1 MIWVKLT
8 FGGFGRRFVEALA
21 ATIVLA
27 ATGATVAASLMV
39 VEGARNTL
47 SRAIRQDRPDVVE
60 VKSRFNRAL
69 FETPRS
75 GNLPPLTIPVYEPLI
90 DPAEL
95 ETAAGDSQVVKRQSL
110 FRNVLSGDSFLNI
123 YIFGIDPDVERG
135 LSSFSLARG
144 RFLGRGDHAVAVL
157 DQASA
162 RALGVD
168 IGATFPVR
176 KADGTD
182 LQLTVVGILDRL
194 ALRGAPPRSAEAP
207 SLSPDSTFVSSGAF
221 VNIET
226 SEDIFGRDSLTDAL
240 AVARTAS
247 DVPALVAKLREA
259 FRLEP
264 GIFVTERYSQYQR
277 KVRDFVLTLAL
288 FSTMSV
294 ATVLLAGSFAS
305 NLLHDIYVERRRQY
319 ATLIALGFP
328 PGMGIAPAI
337 FLGLVLGVAAVVI
350 GGLAAH
356 AFVPRTFAMP
366 SLMADLGPTEPTIDW
381 VVGCSLLAIAIAAVG
396 VGLVSTALRL
406 LRQPLAITLSEDNL

>member
-1 MIWVKLT
+1 MMWVKLT
-8 FGGFGRRFVEALA
+8 FGGFGRRFVEALTA
-21 ATIVLA
+21 AIVLA
-27 ATGATVAASLMV
+27 ATSATVAASLMV

-95 ETAAGDSQVVKRQSL
+95 EMAAGDNQVVKRQSL
-110 FRNVLSGDSFLNI
+110 FRNVVSGDSFLNI
-123 YIFGIDPDVERG
+123 YIFGIDPGVERG
-135 LSSFSLARG
+135 LSRFSLARG
-144 RFLGRGDHAVAVL
+144 RFLRTEDRAVAVL

-168 IGATFPVR
+168 IGGTFPVR

-182 LQLTVVGILDRL
+182 LRLTVVGILDKL
-194 ALRGAPPRSAEAP
+194 ELRGAPPRSAEAP
-207 SLSPDSTFVSSGAF
+207 SLKPDSTFVSSGAF
-221 VNIET
+221 VSIQT
-226 SEDIFGRDSLTDAL
+226 SEDIFGRENLTDAL
-240 AVARTAS
+240 VIARSAS
-247 DVPALVAKLREA
+247 DAPALVAKLQEA

-288 FSTMSV
+288 FSAISI
-294 ATVLLAGSFAS
+294 ATLLLAGSFAS

-328 PGMGIAPAI
+328 LAKGIAPGI
-337 FLGLVLGVAAVVI
+337 VFGLVLGLAAVAI

-356 AFVPRTFAMP
+356 AFVPRTFSMP
-366 SLMADLGPTEPTIDW
+366 SLMADLGPTRPTTDW
-381 VVGCSLLAIAIAAVG
+381 VVVCSMVAIAIAAVG
-396 VGLVSTALRL
+396 VGSISTVLRL
-406 LRQPLAITLSEDNL
+406 VRQPLAITLSEKNL

>member
-1 MIWVKLT
+1 MKLT

-21 ATIVLA
+21 AAIVLA
-27 ATGATVAASLMV
+27 ATSATVAASLMV

-47 SRAIRQDRPDVVE
+47 ARAIRQDRPDVVE

-75 GNLPPLTIPVYEPLI
+75 GHLPPLTIPVYEPLI

-95 ETAAGDSQVVKRQSL
+95 EMAAAGNEVVKRQSL
-110 FRNVLSGDSFLNI
+110 FRNVVSGDSFLNI

-135 LSSFSLARG
+135 LSSFSLVRG
-144 RFLGRGDHAVAVL
+144 RFLRTDDRAVAVL

-168 IGATFPVR
+168 VGGTFPVR
-176 KADGTD
+176 KADGND
-182 LQLTVVGILDRL
+182 LQLTVVGILDQL
-194 ALRGAPPRSAEAP
+194 ELRGAPPRSAEAP
-207 SLSPDSTFVSSGAF
+207 SLRPESTFVSSGAF
-221 VNIET
+221 VNIQT
-226 SEDIFGRDSLTDAL
+226 SEDIFGRESLTDAL
-240 AVARTAS
+240 IVARSAS
-247 DVPALVAKLREA
+247 DVPALVAKLQEA

-288 FSTMSV
+288 FSAMSI
-294 ATVLLAGSFAS
+294 ATVLLAGSFAA

-319 ATLIALGFP
+319 ATVVALGFRP
-328 PGMGIAPAI
+328 QIGIAPAI
-337 FLGLVLGVAAVVI
+337 IFGLVLGLTAVAI
-350 GGLAAH
+350 GGLAAR
-356 AFVPRTFAMP
+356 ALLPRTFAIP

-381 VVGCSLLAIAIAAVG
+381 VVVCVMIAIAIAAVG
-396 VGLVSTALRL
+396 AGLVSTVLRL
-406 LRQPLAITLSEDNL
+406 ARQPLAITLSEETS

>member
-1 MIWVKLT
+1 MMWVKLT
-8 FGGFGRRFVEALA
+8 FGGFGRRFIEALA
-21 ATIVLA
+21 AAIILA
-27 ATGATVAASLMV
+27 ATSVTVAASLMV
-39 VEGARNTL
+39 VEGARNAL
-47 SRAIRQDRPDVVE
+47 ARAIRQDRPDIIQ

-90 DPAEL
+90 DPAAL
-95 ETAAGDSQVVKRQSL
+95 EMAAGGNQLVKRQSL
-110 FRNVLSGDSFLNI
+110 FRNVVSGDSFLNI
-123 YIFGIDPDVERG
+123 YIFGIDPDAERG
-135 LSSFSLARG
+135 LSTFSLARG
-144 RFLGRGDHAVAVL
+144 RFLRKEDRAVAVL

-168 IGATFPVR
+168 IGGSFPVR

-182 LQLTVVGILDRL
+182 LQLTVVGILDKL
-194 ALRGAPPRSAEAP
+194 ELRDAPPRSAEAP
-207 SLSPDSTFVSSGAF
+207 SLRPDSTFVSSGAF

-226 SEDIFGRDSLTDAL
+226 SKDIFGRESLTDAL
-240 AVARTAS
+240 VVARSAS
-247 DVPALVAKLREA
+247 DVPDLVAKLQQA
-259 FRLEP
+259 FRLDP

-288 FSTMSV
+288 FSAISI
-294 ATVLLAGSFAS
+294 ATALLAGSFAS

-319 ATLIALGFP
+319 ATLMALGFP

-337 FLGLVLGVAAVVI
+337 VFGLVLGLAAVAI
-350 GGLAAH
+350 GGLAAR

-381 VVGCSLLAIAIAAVG
+381 VVVCSMVANRALAPSSKLRILTIADRD
-396 VGLVSTALRL
+396 S
-406 LRQPLAITLSEDNL
+406 N

>member
-1 MIWVKLT
+1 MMWVKLT
-8 FGGFGRRFVEALA
+8 FGGFGRRFVAALA
-21 ATIVLA
+21 AAVILA
-27 ATGATVAASLMV
+27 AISATVTASLMV

-47 SRAIRQDRPDVVE
+47 IRATRQDRPDVIQ

-95 ETAAGDSQVVKRQSL
+95 GTAAGDNQVVKRQSL
-110 FRNVLSGDSFLNI
+110 FRNVVSGDSFLNI
-123 YIFGIDPDVERG
+123 YIFGIDPDVEHG

-144 RFLGRGDHAVAVL
+144 RFLRREDRAVAAL

-168 IGATFPVR
+168 VGGTFPLR

-194 ALRGAPPRSAEAP
+194 ELRGAPPRSAEAP
-207 SLSPDSTFVSSGAF
+207 SLRPDSTLVSSGAF
-221 VNIET
+221 VNIQT
-226 SEDIFGRDSLTDAL
+226 SEDIFGRESLTDAL
-240 AVARTAS
+240 VIARSSS
-247 DVPALVAKLREA
+247 DVPALVAKLQEA

-264 GIFVTERYSQYQR
+264 GIFITERYSQYQR

-288 FSTMSV
+288 FSAVSI

-319 ATLIALGFP
+319 ATLIALGLP
-328 PGMGIAPAI
+328 PGMGIAPGI
-337 FLGLVLGVAAVVI
+337 VFGLVLGLAAAAI
-350 GGLAAH
+350 GGLAVR

-381 VVGCSLLAIAIAAVG
+381 VVASSVVAIAIIAVG
-396 VGLVSTALRL
+396 VGLISTVLRL
-406 LRQPLAITLSEDNL
+406 VRQPLAITLSEENL